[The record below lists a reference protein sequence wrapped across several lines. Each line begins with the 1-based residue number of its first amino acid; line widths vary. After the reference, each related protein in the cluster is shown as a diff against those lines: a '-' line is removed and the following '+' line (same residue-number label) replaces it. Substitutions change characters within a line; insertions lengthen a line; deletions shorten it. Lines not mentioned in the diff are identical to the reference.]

1 MKRKLQT
8 TSPYGKLIVNKLDP
22 GVFVVEIPET
32 GQKISL
38 GQPPDVVKRF
48 QQVGYFGNHA
58 VDHFILSD
66 TKMQDE
72 SISWNLIEFPV
83 LYALYL
89 KLIKVN
95 GNNIPSFFAGKY
107 PTLIGLENDVEKALK
122 MIKYGNYGVDC
133 LEELDGLDIPIQ
145 TRDALKKEICGLAVD
160 NEIKESHTFIHPVYL
175 EENPKDEKE
184 FSKLKS
190 GIKIGRIGYNIYRI
204 SFKKDH
210 VDVDVTLG
218 PNENFRAPVEYK
230 HLKFP
235 VTNFGIWHTGE
246 FDGMDPY
253 GSCAHTSI
261 IHKYEP
267 ILIDYPS
274 NMTDIIHH
282 NGLSKQ
288 SINTVIATHNHD
300 DHNGAMVELFRRN
313 QPCDIIT
320 TEPVKH
326 TLIKKLAAQ
335 ADLPEST
342 VSASF
347 NWTLLPFRKDNP
359 YQTEEYNL
367 DGVKITGH
375 LSCHSVPTTV
385 YTFAINNDGYNF
397 TYGHFLDIVAFKRMQ
412 MLVNDSW
419 MPQKH
424 LNHLDRIIRK
434 KKYNLIKYDAGCTSD
449 AAVPF
454 TVHGQW
460 QDLVDSAT
468 EKSFRV
474 FTHVNKNQLSKDYAK
489 EGRFVEIGDLDTALR
504 TENGRLI
511 KFGQGLN
518 PAVSFFTRA
527 YQMVLNYFQSLMG
540 NVSNEKRKQL
550 IQHYAYAFANSPKQ
564 IDLNIGSFLIEQGEK
579 SDFVYIIV
587 RGRAEIRT
595 FDEAGHLIS
604 KSTIGDGEFIG
615 DIGVI
620 ARHMRMA
627 SVKSINRLAY
637 LAIPGNLFRE
647 AMNALDITY
656 EGQFKQI
663 FERRLFFQS
672 ASLAADDVSTNVLNE
687 IGRKSRFK
695 SIKMGEKLI
704 SRGLEDNQ
712 LFVVQ
717 EGVQLSAGRRREK
730 ILGPALVGECEF
742 FLSDIADKT
751 SRLHS
756 VVALKSMKV
765 LSLNADIVRKVP
777 VIVDNIR
784 RIIRKRKMSIY
795 QDLKLSCSDAK
806 PTI

>member
-1 MKRKLQT
+1 MKRKIQT
-8 TSPYGKLIVNKLDP
+8 TSPHGKLILNKLDP

-48 QQVGYFGNHA
+48 QQVGYFGSHA

-89 KLIKVN
+89 KLIEVN
-95 GNNIPSFFAGKY
+95 GNFIPSFFAGKY

-133 LEELDGLDIPIQ
+133 LEELDGLDIPVK
-145 TRDALKKEICGLAVD
+145 TRDALKKEICGLAVG

-175 EENPKDEKE
+175 MENPKDEKE
-184 FSKLKS
+184 FAKLKS
-190 GIKIGRIGYNIYRI
+190 GIKIGRISYNTYRI
-204 SFKKDH
+204 VYKKDH
-210 VDVDVTLG
+210 IDVDITLG
-218 PNENFRAPVEYK
+218 QNEVFRAPVEYK

-274 NMTDIIHH
+274 NMTDIINH

-288 SINTVIATHNHD
+288 SINTVVATHNHD

-313 QPCDIIT
+313 HPCEIIT

-335 ADLPEST
+335 VNLPEST

-347 NWTLLPFRKDNP
+347 NWTLLPFKQDNP
-359 YQTEEYNL
+359 YETEEYNL
-367 DGVKITGH
+367 DGIKITGH

-385 YTFAINNDGYNF
+385 YTFSINHDGYDF

-424 LNHLDRIIRK
+424 LNHLNRIVRK
-434 KKYNLIKYDAGCTSD
+434 KKYNLIKYDSGCTSD
-449 AAVPF
+449 AAIPF

-460 QDLVDSAT
+460 QDLAGSAT

-474 FTHVNKNQLSKDYAK
+474 FTHVNKNQLNSDYEG

-504 TENGRLI
+504 TKEGRLI
-511 KFGQGLN
+511 RFGQGLS
-518 PAVSFFTRA
+518 PSICFFTRA

-540 NVSNEKRKQL
+540 NVANEKRKLQM
-550 IQHYAYAFANSPKQ
+550 QHYAYAFANTPKQ
-564 IDLNIGSFLIEQGEK
+564 IYPNIGSFLIEQGEK
-579 SDFVYIIV
+579 SNFVYIII

-595 FDEAGHLIS
+595 FDEAGHLVS
-604 KSTIGDGEFIG
+604 KSTVGDGEFIG

-620 ARHMRMA
+620 TRHTRMA
-627 SVKSINRLAY
+627 SVKSINRLSY
-637 LAIPGNLFRE
+637 LAIPASLFRE
-647 AMNALDITY
+647 AMNALKISY
-656 EGQFKQI
+656 EGQFKRI

-672 ASLAADDVSTNVLNE
+672 ASMVADDVSTNVLNE
-687 IGRKSRFK
+687 IGKNSRFK
-695 SIKMGEKLI
+695 SVKKGEKII
-704 SRGLEDNQ
+704 SKGLEENQ
-712 LFVVQ
+712 LFIVKGKVQ
-717 EGVQLSAGRRREK
+717 ISAGRRKEK
-730 ILGPALVGECEF
+730 IQGPALVGECEF
-742 FLSDIADKT
+742 FLTDMTDKAN
-751 SRLHS
+751 RLLT
-756 VVALKSMKV
+756 VVALESTKV
-765 LSLNADIVRKVP
+765 LVLNADIVRKVP

-795 QDLKLSCSDAK
+795 QDLKQIDQK
-806 PTI
+806 F